1 MVIIRESYIN
11 YQSKAARLHPNLNRR
26 WSDVTV
32 NYYDNDTISNLR
44 SFFKMHLLQAALPHE
59 IQNVLSQKDQT
70 RNILDQMNN
79 IPTTQ
84 LRKNNFKKPN
94 MENIDEAWAEDN
106 DITTFQCRQN
116 RQGTRPKST
125 ANQARL
131 ARPNLK
137 ARQGPGSNIERNRMY
152 CYYRK
157 LQGQREE
164 ESQWRIW
171 ETNCAKAGNQEKI
184 GQTFMWWTQI
194 IKSEQKRQQLVF
206 H

>member
-1 MVIIRESYIN
+1 MDTMVIIRESYIN

-84 LRKNNFKKPN
+84 LRKNNFKK
-94 MENIDEAWAEDN
+94 
-106 DITTFQCRQN
+106 T
-116 RQGTRPKST
+116 K
-125 ANQARL
+125 ARL

-164 ESQWRIW
+164 ESQ
-171 ETNCAKAGNQEKI
+171 
-184 GQTFMWWTQI
+184 
-194 IKSEQKRQQLVF
+194 
-206 H
+206 